1 MLQEV
6 KDLQDNAVSR
16 LVEKVAKK
24 EETTFRA
31 PTGSGKTR
39 MMADMMNRIIEA
51 NENIIFLV
59 SSLSKG
65 DLAKQDYESFKETA
79 DDGTFP
85 KLNPYLISTDIS
97 GEEGLQIPD
106 GYNVYVLPRD
116 LFKEDSLLMRG
127 PMINFLRTMTGDI
140 FGEGKNKIIYLVKD
154 ECHQATS
161 NIDTKLKGFF
171 RKVINFSAT
180 PDKKKGQIPDV
191 MITDSEAEDA
201 CLIKRV
207 EFGSLND
214 TVEDAIK
221 KFKEVKQQYI
231 SLDVEPCLI
240 IQISN
245 KGKAEQEWNE
255 NIRPVLDKVENQG
268 LKWMV
273 MVDLKGKKGEA
284 SLCDTNDIIKGKL
297 PVIQWK
303 DYAKNR
309 GIDVIIFKMVIS
321 EGWDIP
327 RACMLY
333 QVRDSQSKQLDEQVL
348 GRVRRNPRLLDFETL
363 NDEQKRL
370 ATTAWVWGIRP
381 DTMMARRQ
389 VSLFGGG
396 SDIQDHFK
404 VKSTRLEN
412 LTQKADFDIEGF
424 IDGQLDKLEYTSI
437 FELHKKLS
445 RVPND
450 LQTLCYDYS
459 REDIQRWYKFV
470 ENIDKVKAKYDNY
483 ICDYD
488 KSVVV
493 DKEVTFPVTSSFTE
507 TSHEEQGLNW
517 VWSRKDGKDK
527 FAFDS
532 YAEKEWA
539 AKLRQ
544 LASKRNYIS
553 ELEMPGM
560 DEEDELFLWGKN
572 YPLNSEIKYE
582 YYANGIH
589 ASYPDFVMKDKLGRI
604 HIFEVK
610 SVNVAVGTTI
620 SKEEYEK
627 KVKDLH
633 DLYIACSKK
642 LPDYRF
648 YLPIMKDDDWR
659 IRRYY
664 SGVFR
669 EISYEEFRKSLKEQD
684 L

>member
-1 MLQEV
+1 
-6 KDLQDNAVSR
+6 
-16 LVEKVAKK
+16 
-24 EETTFRA
+24 
-31 PTGSGKTR
+31 
-39 MMADMMNRIIEA
+39 
-51 NENIIFLV
+51 
-59 SSLSKG
+59 
-65 DLAKQDYESFKETA
+65 
-79 DDGTFP
+79 
-85 KLNPYLISTDIS
+85 
-97 GEEGLQIPD
+97 
-106 GYNVYVLPRD
+106 
-116 LFKEDSLLMRG
+116 
-127 PMINFLRTMTGDI
+127 
-140 FGEGKNKIIYLVKD
+140 
-154 ECHQATS
+154 
-161 NIDTKLKGFF
+161 
-171 RKVINFSAT
+171 
-180 PDKKKGQIPDV
+180 
-191 MITDSEAEDA
+191 
-201 CLIKRV
+201 
-207 EFGSLND
+207 
-214 TVEDAIK
+214 
-221 KFKEVKQQYI
+221 
-231 SLDVEPCLI
+231 
-240 IQISN
+240 
-245 KGKAEQEWNE
+245 
-255 NIRPVLDKVENQG
+255 
-268 LKWMV
+268 MV

-297 PVIQWK
+297 PVNQWK

-381 DTMMARRQ
+381 DTMMTRRQ

-412 LTQKADFDIEGF
+412 LTQKADFDIERF
-424 IDGQLDKLEYTSI
+424 IEGQLDKLEYTSI

-445 RVPND
+445 RVPNE
-450 LQTLCYDYS
+450 LQSLCYDYS
-459 REDIQRWYKFV
+459 REDIQRWYKFA
-470 ENIDKVKAKYDNY
+470 ENIDKVKAQYDNY

-527 FAFDS
+527 FSFDS

-610 SVNVAVGTTI
+610 SVNVAVGTAI

-627 KVKDLH
+627 KVKELH

>member
-1 MLQEV
+1 
-6 KDLQDNAVSR
+6 
-16 LVEKVAKK
+16 
-24 EETTFRA
+24 
-31 PTGSGKTR
+31 
-39 MMADMMNRIIEA
+39 
-51 NENIIFLV
+51 
-59 SSLSKG
+59 
-65 DLAKQDYESFKETA
+65 
-79 DDGTFP
+79 
-85 KLNPYLISTDIS
+85 
-97 GEEGLQIPD
+97 
-106 GYNVYVLPRD
+106 
-116 LFKEDSLLMRG
+116 
-127 PMINFLRTMTGDI
+127 
-140 FGEGKNKIIYLVKD
+140 
-154 ECHQATS
+154 
-161 NIDTKLKGFF
+161 
-171 RKVINFSAT
+171 
-180 PDKKKGQIPDV
+180 
-191 MITDSEAEDA
+191 
-201 CLIKRV
+201 
-207 EFGSLND
+207 
-214 TVEDAIK
+214 
-221 KFKEVKQQYI
+221 
-231 SLDVEPCLI
+231 
-240 IQISN
+240 
-245 KGKAEQEWNE
+245 
-255 NIRPVLDKVENQG
+255 
-268 LKWMV
+268 
-273 MVDLKGKKGEA
+273 
-284 SLCDTNDIIKGKL
+284 
-297 PVIQWK
+297 
-303 DYAKNR
+303 
-309 GIDVIIFKMVIS
+309 MVIS

-333 QVRDSQSKQLDEQVL
+333 QVRDSKSKQLDEQVL

-381 DTMMARRQ
+381 DTMMARCQ

-396 SDIQDHFK
+396 FDIQDHFK

-459 REDIQRWYKFV
+459 RENIQRWYKFV
-470 ENIDKVKAKYDNY
+470 ENIDKIKAKYDNY

-610 SVNVAVGTTI
+610 SVNVAVGTAV

-627 KVKDLH
+627 KVKELH

-664 SGVFR
+664 SGIFR

>member
-16 LVEKVAKK
+16 LVEKVAKR

-191 MITDSEAEDA
+191 QITDEEAENV
-201 CLIKRV
+201 CLIKKV

-214 TVEDAIK
+214 TVEDAIN

-245 KGKAEQEWNE
+245 KGKAEQEWNY
-255 NIRPVLDKVENQG
+255 NIKPVLNKVENQG

-273 MVDLKGKKGEA
+273 MVDLKGKKSEA
-284 SLCDTNDIIKGKL
+284 SLCDTNDNIKEKL
-297 PVIQWK
+297 PVNQWK

-363 NDEQKRL
+363 NEEQKKL

-381 DTMMARRQ
+381 DTMQARLQ
-389 VSLFGGG
+389 VTLFGGG
-396 SDIQDHFK
+396 SDIQNNIR

-412 LTQKADFDIEGF
+412 LTYKADFDINDF
-424 IDGQLDKLEYTSI
+424 IDSQPEKLEYSSI

-445 RVPND
+445 KVPND
-450 LQTLCYDYS
+450 LIDLCYDYAKN
-459 REDIQRWYKFV
+459 DILRWYKFA
-470 ENIDKVKAKYDNY
+470 ENLDKVKAKYDNY
-483 ICDYD
+483 ICDYEQ
-488 KSVVV
+488 SIVI
-493 DKEVTFPVTSSFTE
+493 DKEVTFPATSTFTE
-507 TSHEEQGLNW
+507 TSNEEQGLNW
-517 VWSRKDGKDK
+517 IWSRKDGKDK

-544 LASKRNYIS
+544 LATKGKYIS

-560 DEEDELFLWGKN
+560 DEDDELYLWGKN

-589 ASYPDFVMKDKLGRI
+589 ASYPDFVLKDKQGRI

-610 SVNVAVGTTI
+610 SVNI
-620 SKEEYEK
+620 SAGSAINKEEYEK

-633 DLYIACSKK
+633 DLYLACSKK
-642 LPDYRF
+642 LPEYRF

-659 IRRYY
+659 IRKYF
-664 SGVFR
+664 GGEFK
-669 EISYEEFRKSLKEQD
+669 EICFDDFRKSLKEP
-684 L
+684 

>member
-6 KDLQDNAVSR
+6 KDLQDNAVTR
-16 LVEKVAKK
+16 LVEKVSQK

-51 NENIIFLV
+51 NENIVFLV

-79 DDGTFP
+79 DSGIYP

-97 GEEGLQIPD
+97 GEEGLQIPT
-106 GYNVYVLPRD
+106 GHNVYVLPRD

-140 FGEGKNKIIYLVKD
+140 FGEGKNKIVYLIKD

-180 PDKKKGQIPDV
+180 PDKKKGQIPDIQ
-191 MITDSEAEDA
+191 ITDEEAENVS
-201 CLIKRV
+201 LIKRV

-214 TVEDAIK
+214 TVEDAIN

-245 KGKAEQEWNE
+245 KGKAEEEWIN

-297 PVIQWK
+297 PVTQWK
-303 DYAKNR
+303 EYAKHR

-333 QVRDSQSKQLDEQVL
+333 QVRDSKSKQLDEQVL
-348 GRVRRNPRLLDFETL
+348 GRVRRNPRLLDFENL
-363 NDEQKRL
+363 SDEQKQL

-381 DTMMARRQ
+381 DSMQTRRQ
-389 VSLFGGG
+389 VTLFGGG
-396 SDIQDHFK
+396 SDIQSHIR

-412 LTQKADFDIEGF
+412 LTSKADFDIESF
-424 IDGQLDKLEYTSI
+424 IKSQPKRLEPTSI
-437 FELHKKLS
+437 FDLYKKLS
-445 RVPND
+445 RIPND
-450 LQTLCYDYS
+450 LIDLCYDYAN
-459 REDIQRWYKFV
+459 DDLLRWYDFA
-470 ENIDKVKAKYDNY
+470 ENLDKIKTKYDTY
-483 ICDYD
+483 ICDYEQ
-488 KSVVV
+488 SIVV
-493 DKEVTFPVTSSFTE
+493 DKEVTFPATSTFTE
-507 TSHEEQGLNW
+507 TSNEEQGLNW
-517 VWSRKDGKDK
+517 VWSRKDGKDR

-544 LASKRNYIS
+544 LASKRKYIS

-560 DEEDELFLWGKN
+560 DEDDELFLWGKN

-610 SVNVAVGTTI
+610 SVNVAVGASI
-620 SKEEYEK
+620 NKEEYEK

-633 DLYIACSKK
+633 DLYLACSSK

-648 YLPIMKDDDWR
+648 YLPIMKNDDWR
-659 IRRYY
+659 IRRYCA
-664 SGVFR
+664 GAFK
-669 EISYEEFRKSLKEQD
+669 EIGYDEFRKSLKET
-684 L
+684 

>member
-6 KDLQDNAVSR
+6 RDLQDNAVSR
-16 LVEKVAKK
+16 LVEIVGRRK
-24 EETTFRA
+24 ETTFRA
-31 PTGSGKTR
+31 PTGSGKTH
-39 MMADMMNRIIEA
+39 MMADMMNHIMEA
-51 NENIIFLV
+51 NENIVFLV

-65 DLAKQDYESFKETA
+65 DLARQDYESFLHLA
-79 DDGTFP
+79 DSGIYP
-85 KLNPYLISTDIS
+85 KLAPYLISTDIS
-97 GEEGLQIPD
+97 GEEGLQIPT

-127 PMINFLRTMTGDI
+127 PMINFLRTMTGDV
-140 FGEGKNKIIYLVKD
+140 FGEGKNKIVYLIKD

-161 NIDTKLKGFF
+161 NIDTKLKGLF

-191 MITDSEAEDA
+191 MITDEEAENVN
-201 CLIKRV
+201 LIKRV

-214 TVEDAIK
+214 TVEDAIR

-231 SLDVEPCLI
+231 SLEVEPCLI

-245 KGKAEQEWNE
+245 TGKAEQEWND

-297 PVIQWK
+297 PVSQWK
-303 DYAKNR
+303 DYAKHR

-333 QVRDSQSKQLDEQVL
+333 QVRDSKSKQLDEQVL
-348 GRVRRNPRLLDFETL
+348 GRVRRNPRLLDFENLTP
-363 NDEQKRL
+363 EQKRL

-381 DTMMARRQ
+381 DSMQARRQ
-389 VSLFGGG
+389 VTLFGGG
-396 SDIQDHFK
+396 ADIQSHIR

-412 LTQKADFDIEGF
+412 LTCKADFNIEDLIAG
-424 IDGQLDKLEYTSI
+424 LPDKLEPTSI
-437 FELHKKLS
+437 FELHRKLS
-445 RVPND
+445 KVPND
-450 LQTLCYDYS
+450 LQDLCYDYA
-459 REDIQRWYKFV
+459 REDILRWCKFT
-470 ENIDKVKAKYDNY
+470 ENLDKVKAVYDNY
-483 ICDYD
+483 ICDYEQ
-488 KSVVV
+488 SVVV
-493 DKEVTFPVTSSFTE
+493 DKEVTFPVTSTFTE
-507 TSHEEQGLNW
+507 TANEEQGLNW
-517 VWSRKDGKDK
+517 VWSRMDGKDK

-544 LASKRNYIS
+544 LASKKYIS

-560 DEEDELFLWGKN
+560 DEDDELYLWGKN

-589 ASYPDFVMKDKLGRI
+589 ASYPDFVLKDKLGKI

-610 SVNVAVGTTI
+610 SVNVAAGSTVNQ
-620 SKEEYEK
+620 EEYEK
-627 KVKDLH
+627 KVKELH
-633 DLYIACSKK
+633 DLYLACSGK

-648 YLPIMKDDDWR
+648 YLPIMEDDDWR
-659 IRRYY
+659 IRRYCA
-664 SGVFR
+664 GVFK
-669 EISYEEFRKSLKEQD
+669 EIGYDEFRKSLKEQ
-684 L
+684 